1 MKKNVFSSEI
11 LCLFLIITST
21 IFFGK
26 ITVDVKDIIVINLNA
41 LAPTKSITVP
51 YQAYSYKMNSK
62 IDKINQLN
70 IMDDKEDLNNF
81 IYLLNKEKINI
92 KWLNDKLKNYDE
104 EFFKNKTIL
113 VVNVVTAKKISAT
126 RINKIYKRSENSDI
140 IIRLNQLLRESPKEG
155 EYSWLAIV
163 ELEDTTSEIKIM
175 IDEM

>member
-1 MKKNVFSSEI
+1 MKKKGFSSEI

-26 ITVDVKDIIVINLNA
+26 IVVDVKDIIVINLNA
-41 LAPTKSITVP
+41 LAPTKSINFP

-70 IMDDKEDLNNF
+70 IIDNKEDLDNF
-81 IYLLNKEKINI
+81 IYLLNKEKVDI
-92 KWLNDKLKNYDE
+92 KWLNDKLKSYGE

-113 VVNVVTAKKISAT
+113 VINMVTKKKISAT
-126 RINKIYKRSENSDI
+126 RINKIYKRSEESNI

-163 ELEDTTSEIKIM
+163 ELEDTTSEIKIL

>member
-11 LCLFLIITST
+11 LCLFLIVTST

-26 ITVDVKDIIVINLNA
+26 IIVDVKDIIVINLNA
-41 LAPTKSITVP
+41 LVPTKSITVP

-62 IDKINQLN
+62 IDAINQLN
-70 IMDDKEDLNNF
+70 IIDDKEELDDFMN
-81 IYLLNKEKINI
+81 LLNQEKVNI

-104 EFFKNKTIL
+104 DYFENKTIL
-113 VVNVVTAKKISAT
+113 VINMVTKKKISAT
-126 RINKIYKRSENSDI
+126 RINKIYKKNENSDI